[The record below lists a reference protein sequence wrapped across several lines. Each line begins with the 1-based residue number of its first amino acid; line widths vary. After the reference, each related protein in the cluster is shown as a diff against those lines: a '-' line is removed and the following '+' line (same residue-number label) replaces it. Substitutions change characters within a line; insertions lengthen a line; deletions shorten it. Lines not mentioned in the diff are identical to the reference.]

1 MTGPGRNPWR
11 LAVRM
16 LLPLGLLLLAGC
28 AGRSA
33 GPEQQQLLALPDRT
47 AAPLEQRLAP
57 SFLLEG
63 SQSRHNR
70 VGRVQASGRRGRA
83 RVRVNPDQ
91 PVLYVGRRPF
101 TTDQGHYTNLIYRIH
116 FPATP
121 FSLVP
126 FYLGAG
132 DHVGL
137 LVILTLDADHRPLL
151 VTTANTCGCY
161 AITIPTAQLS
171 ATAYPDRWPTGM
183 LAIYGEQ
190 LPATL
195 PALTAGATLQVR
207 VRAEV
212 HRVRDLQV
220 LPGQGAATAPVQ
232 LAEMAPLDSLA
243 ALPLG
248 DGTFT
253 SFYYQRWPL
262 TGHVKGAIKPW
273 ETLLLSLVSLDLFVG
288 MDKVYA
294 SANAG
299 ANPFYTSLKPW
310 NRSTSDMNDFAAYL
324 HFNGWKL

>member
-1 MTGPGRNPWR
+1 MTCLEQNPWQR
-11 LAVRM
+11 AA
-16 LLPLGLLLLAGC
+16 GHLLLVCQLLLVGC
-28 AGRSA
+28 AGRSVA
-33 GPEQQQLLALPDRT
+33 PGQEQLLAVPV
-47 AAPLEQRLAP
+47 AAASLEQRLAP

-63 SQSRHNR
+63 TQSPHNR
-70 VGRVQASGRRGRA
+70 VGRVEAKRQRGWT
-83 RVRVNPDQ
+83 RVAVNPDR
-91 PVLYVGRRPF
+91 PVLYAGRRPF
-101 TTDQGHYTNLIYRIH
+101 ATAQGRYTNLIYRIH

-132 DHVGL
+132 DQVGL

-212 HRVRDLQV
+212 HRVQDLQV
-220 LPGQGAATAPVQ
+220 LPGQGAATVPVQ
-232 LAEMAPLDSLA
+232 PAEMAPLDSLA

-294 SANAG
+294 GVDAG

-310 NRSTSDMNDFAAYL
+310 NRSASDMNDFAAYL